1 MKYYF
6 INDFALALLLLN
18 CISISLSDAN
28 SGIMLVGNFTYCD
41 VRNEKGLVNM
51 NMKCESLKSSSG
63 IGLFG
68 GRKYDILVMAKLNFV
83 IDTYGTECYM
93 KKVIRY
99 LNTSF
104 FGVRSES
111 IFYVEIQL
119 TPIEC
124 IAMIESHKCNSH
136 LMKCSDDGCSFDEL
150 PEGEFAWF
158 QDVKLT
164 TLNCKLHRRK
174 VQGEKNTSRLFS
186 NSRSSCL
193 PPDLYC
199 QMPSSIIVWQSS
211 DVKQF
216 MYSYI
221 HRGNNYTLKGTNIN
235 HMFIFK
241 SYNKIKTK

>member
-1 MKYYF
+1 MKHF
-6 INDFALALLLLN
+6 IINHTLALMLLI
-18 CISISLSDAN
+18 CISISMSNAN
-28 SGIMLVGNFTYCD
+28 IGIMLVGNFTYCD

-51 NMKCESLKSSSG
+51 NMKCESLTKSNAG
-63 IGLFG
+63 RLIG
-68 GRKYDILVMAKLNFV
+68 GRKYDIVVMAKLNFV

-136 LMKCSDDGCSFDEL
+136 QMKCSEDGCSFDEL
-150 PEGEFAWF
+150 PEGEYAWF

-164 TLNCKLHRRK
+164 SVNCKLHRRK

-193 PPDLYC
+193 APDLNC
-199 QMPSSIIVWQSS
+199 QMPNSIIVWQAS

-221 HRGNNYTLKGTNIN
+221 HRGNNYTLKGK
-235 HMFIFK
+235 H
-241 SYNKIKTK
+241 